1 MKTIITYLFVI
12 LSFISFSQ
20 THNFNE
26 DTIQKYFIEL
36 LDSMRNDLYP
46 GIPKLEVNVN
56 VSRACVHHN
65 QYMSDMQNHDLSV
78 LITHDEKMVID
89 DNKYKG
95 NDTLMDYYFDR
106 ASHYDTDTTFSCGAE
121 VITGDL
127 LWLKNAETGE
137 VVNFINNYDTNRR
150 IAKRLLR
157 NFKTSPPHYKIIS
170 GFKYNVIAIDVS
182 ILDGIVYI
190 TMITGS
196 KKEVVNGQLVFYHN
210 VK

>member
-1 MKTIITYLFVI
+1 
-12 LSFISFSQ
+12 
-20 THNFNE
+20 
-26 DTIQKYFIEL
+26 
-36 LDSMRNDLYP
+36 
-46 GIPKLEVNVN
+46 
-56 VSRACVHHN
+56 
-65 QYMSDMQNHDLSV
+65 
-78 LITHDEKMVID
+78 
-89 DNKYKG
+89 
-95 NDTLMDYYFDR
+95 MDYYFDR

>member
-1 MKTIITYLFVI
+1 MKTIITSLFVI
-12 LSFISFSQ
+12 LSFSVFSQ
-20 THNFNE
+20 IHNFNE

-65 QYMSDMQNHDLSV
+65 QYLSDMQNDDLTCM
-78 LITHDEKMVID
+78 LTHDEKMFID
-89 DNKYKG
+89 GNKYKG
-95 NDTLMDYYFDR
+95 NDTLMDYYYDR
-106 ASHYDTDTTFSCGAE
+106 ATHYDTDTTFSCGAE
-121 VITGDL
+121 VITCDV

-137 VVNFINNYDTNRR
+137 VTDFIHQFKTNMW
-150 IAKRLLR
+150 IAKRLLY
-157 NFKTSPPHYKIIS
+157 NFKTSPSHYKTIS

-190 TMITGS
+190 TMITGAKMES
-196 KKEVVNGQLVFYHN
+196 VNGQLVFYYN

>member
-1 MKTIITYLFVI
+1 MKTIITSLFVI
-12 LSFISFSQ
+12 LSFSVFSQ

-65 QYMSDMQNHDLSV
+65 QYMSDMQNHDLTYM
-78 LITHDEKMVID
+78 ITHDEKMVID

-95 NDTLMDYYFDR
+95 NDTLMDYYYDR
-106 ASHYDTDTTFSCGAE
+106 ATHYDTDTTFACGAE
-121 VITGDL
+121 VITCDV
-127 LWLKNAETGE
+127 LWLKNDATGE
-137 VVNFINNYDTNRR
+137 VTDFIHQFKTNMW
-150 IAKRLLR
+150 IAKRLLY

-170 GFKYNVIAIDVS
+170 GFKYNVVAIDVS